1 MIDKEKW
8 PAGPWKSEPD
18 LLYWMTNLGLPA
30 LIRRNRGF
38 GHLTGYVGVPNGHRD
53 FKRKYDSLSYS
64 VHGGLSFADYWPEFP
79 DHWWIGFD
87 CNHEGDFAPM
97 RPREFNFMD
106 ESPDSYRTISYVKQ
120 ECESL
125 ARQIG
130 RAKFWVNTYNL
141 FCEALIELSF
151 LPNDDWRII
160 SDQLEDAFGGDPA
173 VGRVSNAISSQLT
186 KELVTR

>member
-30 LIRRNRGF
+30 LIRRNRWF
-38 GHLTGYVGVPNGHRD
+38 GHLTGYVGVPAGHKD
-53 FKRKYDSLSYS
+53 FERTYDSLSYS
-64 VHGGLSFADYWPEFP
+64 VHGGLTFADYWPEFP

-97 RPREFNFMD
+97 WRPREFNFTD
-106 ESPDSYRTISYVKQ
+106 ESPDSYRTISYVKR

-130 RAKFWVNTYNL
+130 RVKSRENTYNL
-141 FCEALIELSF
+141 FREALIELTF
-151 LPNDDWRII
+151 LSPADFTAMAED
-160 SDQLEDAFGGDPA
+160 LTDAFNLDSIA
-173 VGRVSNAISSQLT
+173 HEVGNAIA
-186 KELVTR
+186 KELKS